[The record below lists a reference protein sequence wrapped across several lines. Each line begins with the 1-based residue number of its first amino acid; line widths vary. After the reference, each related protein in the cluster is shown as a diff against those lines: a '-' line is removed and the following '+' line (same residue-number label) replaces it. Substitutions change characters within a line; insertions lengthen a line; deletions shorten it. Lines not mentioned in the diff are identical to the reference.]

1 MKIKNY
7 ITDIIFIKEY
17 NFFLIKFEGNIYV
30 KVSRIELVSI
40 LNKKGI

>member
-1 MKIKNY
+1 MIKNY
-7 ITDIIFIKEY
+7 ITDIIYIKEY

-30 KVSRIELVSI
+30 KISRTELVSI